1 MGTPPNEHT
10 ALGGIRTF
18 STPPWS
24 PPEVQHTPSRPSF
37 YPAVRE
43 QFIDMSNGRTKSNG
57 HLVYPSTSTTSSGGS
72 GGGMQSTVD
81 PEEIYTREEK
91 IGSGSFGNV
100 YKGFDNRSRRPVA
113 IKVIDLE
120 TAEDEV
126 DDIMLEISILSQM
139 NSPWVTKYYGSYLKG
154 TKLWIVMEYCSG
166 GSCSDLMKA
175 GVPSEEH
182 IAIIIR
188 EILLGLVYLHAENKL
203 HRDIKAANIL
213 LTSQGHVKLAD
224 FGVSGQL
231 TATMTKK
238 NTFVGTP
245 FWMAPEVIKQSG
257 YDHKAD
263 IWSLGITAIELAK
276 GEPPNAELHPMK
288 VLFII
293 PKNPPPVLEGPQFS
307 RAFKDFVGECLKR
320 DPKQRPSAK
329 ELLKHRFVRMAK
341 KTSYL
346 TELILKYQRWVA
358 EGGEEDVSEDSE
370 DEHCRNDTMK
380 STLWDFGTVRPGGTL
395 RSSPGF
401 HPDRDIPRDSGHE
414 GSGSEFG
421 NEFETIRRV
430 APPVHLADPEK
441 THDFDFGGL
450 QIDDVNTP
458 RQVSYGSQF
467 SSSSAGESRSSG
479 SYQTPRE
486 SNTTYSG
493 TVRLANAPTSSNL
506 STHYGHAVD
515 RSSISTTSTSSGMSV
530 NALDGVLLPALNE
543 VYAKANSEAAR
554 RALIKLRQ
562 CLSDVENTAPGVLE
576 EVVGEVFRL
585 GGL

>member
-1 MGTPPNEHT
+1 
-10 ALGGIRTF
+10 
-18 STPPWS
+18 
-24 PPEVQHTPSRPSF
+24 
-37 YPAVRE
+37 
-43 QFIDMSNGRTKSNG
+43 MSNGRTNTNG
-57 HLVYPSTSTTSSGGS
+57 HFAYPSTSTTSSDGS
-72 GGGMQSTVD
+72 GSAGGMQSTVD

-91 IGSGSFGNV
+91 IGSGSFGSV

-113 IKVIDLE
+113 IKIIDLE

-139 NSPWVTKYYGSYLKG
+139 NSPHVTKYYGSYLKG

-175 GVPSEEH
+175 GSPSEEH

-293 PKNPPPVLEGPQFS
+293 PKNPPPVLEGAQFS

-320 DPKQRPSAK
+320 DPKHRPSAK
-329 ELLKHRFVRMAK
+329 DLLKHRFIRMAK

-346 TELILKYQRWVA
+346 TDLIAKYQRWVA
-358 EGGEEDVSEDSE
+358 EGGEEDVSEDSD
-370 DEHCRNDTMK
+370 DEHYRNDTMK

-395 RSSPGF
+395 RPSPSF
-401 HPDRDIPRDSGHE
+401 HPDKDVTRDSGHE
-414 GSGSEFG
+414 ASGGEFG
-421 NEFETIRRV
+421 NGFETIRRV
-430 APPVHLADPEK
+430 APPAHLADPEN
-441 THDFDFGGL
+441 THDFDFSSL
-450 QIDDVNTP
+450 QIDDAP
-458 RQVSYGSQF
+458 RQVSFGSQY
-467 SSSSAGESRSSG
+467 SSSSAGESGSASSG

-493 TVRLANAPTSSNL
+493 TVRLAKLPSVN
-506 STHYGHAVD
+506 THYGHAID
-515 RSSISTTSTSSGMSV
+515 RSVSTTSRSSGVSV
-530 NALDGVLLPALNE
+530 SALDGVLLPALNE
-543 VYAKANSEAAR
+543 VYAKANSEGAR
-554 RALIKLRQ
+554 RALVKLRQ
-562 CLSDVENTAPGVLE
+562 CLSDVENAAPGVLE
-576 EVVGEVFRL
+576 ELVDEVCRQ
-585 GGL
+585 GGT